1 MNSIFKNLVIEA
13 EETIYKKVKVNTTV
27 RKGRIVWGFLMIM
40 VAILSYLNYCWKG
53 GEEILILL
61 VICGIST
68 LVYINWEKY
77 QNRKHREILT
87 ERYKKDVLKKWKQ
100 LLSDERWNLYN
111 INGIQWV
118 ITVCERKI
126 EQKSEIEKL
135 SDFLKK
141 ICKILV
147 IPILTVIFSQI
158 IEGQD
163 MTVVMKIGALFI
175 AFVIFLIGIGLVVW
189 PIISMPN
196 EITKNQYESIRDDM
210 EYVLVKLQGR

>member
-1 MNSIFKNLVIEA
+1 M
-13 EETIYKKVKVNTTV
+13 
-27 RKGRIVWGFLMIM
+27 
-40 VAILSYLNYCWKG
+40 
-53 GEEILILL
+53 

-77 QNRKHREILT
+77 QNRKYREILM
-87 ERYKKDVLKKWKQ
+87 ERYKKYVLKKWKK
-100 LLSDERWNLYN
+100 LLSDERWKLYN

-118 ITVCERKI
+118 INICERKI

-147 IPILTVIFSQI
+147 ILLLTIIFSQI

-163 MTVVMKIGALFI
+163 MTVVIKIGSLFI

-196 EITKNQYESIRDDM
+196 EIKKNQYETIRDDM
-210 EYVLVKLQGR
+210 ECVLIKLQGR